1 MYVHVYYIITLLLSV
16 YRPDWATSANT
27 KEMCDYIDTIASRYK
42 SIIIAGDF
50 NLPGMKWA
58 NLSQPDS
65 GNESRLRHL
74 ISEHH
79 LQQVVK
85 QPTRDSAILD
95 LIFVSQSLSYNDV
108 EHLPPIAGSDHDA
121 QLLNF
126 HLPCTAQHASLHRH
140 VNYDQLR
147 CLLSQVDWARV
158 FNGCI
163 TADDYA
169 DTFTELLSNAITD
182 CSRYTPALKRQRLPR
197 YIVSLLRKKK
207 RAWAAFKRT
216 GDKAAFNFASK
227 TARAA
232 LRQHRRCMEMR
243 LIYANDKKAFFSHIR
258 RSNASHGSV
267 QLCVNS
273 TALSNNDSANALL
286 STFSSNFTSP
296 VNAPPPCDVTSHD
309 THEPFRFNCTV
320 AMVMEALH
328 LCPNKASCP
337 DGISFNLLKEISG
350 LIASPLNTVFQHS
363 LFEGIFP
370 KAWKHAVVIPLYK
383 GKGQRGSPENYRP
396 ISLCQCLGKMLER
409 IVHDQLVRYIG
420 ENNLLYGSQHGF
432 RAGRSTMTNLLD
444 CEAKIAEIISD
455 GHPYDIISFDFA
467 KAFDKAPHDKVVNA
481 IAALGIIG
489 RALEWLSSF
498 LAGRTF
504 SVRVGDSLSP
514 TADVTSGVIQG
525 STLGPVLYDIFIDSL
540 LRKIKLPSQAFADDF
555 KFIADVIAQPR
566 VVIQAEVD
574 IIVTWADD
582 HGTPLSI
589 DKCSVLHCG
598 KNQPNNDYY
607 IKSAALKSVDRV
619 VDLGVERSAD
629 ATYSAHCA
637 RVVAKATRV
646 CGMIRHVFRTNNR
659 KLLWPAFISYV
670 LPILTYCS
678 PVWSPFLVRDI
689 TAIEK
694 VQRRYTKK
702 ISGLSHLSYN
712 DRLRELHALSL
723 SQRRQYTD
731 MVTTYKYLHGLT
743 DCAASDVGLELA
755 TAPTRGRG
763 LRLFQH
769 RPINRV
775 CANLFPYRATSSW
788 NKLPMSVINTA
799 SLASFT
805 RAAFKHY
812 FITM

>member
-1 MYVHVYYIITLLLSV
+1 
-16 YRPDWATSANT
+16 
-27 KEMCDYIDTIASRYK
+27 
-42 SIIIAGDF
+42 
-50 NLPGMKWA
+50 
-58 NLSQPDS
+58 
-65 GNESRLRHL
+65 
-74 ISEHH
+74 
-79 LQQVVK
+79 
-85 QPTRDSAILD
+85 
-95 LIFVSQSLSYNDV
+95 
-108 EHLPPIAGSDHDA
+108 
-121 QLLNF
+121 
-126 HLPCTAQHASLHRH
+126 
-140 VNYDQLR
+140 
-147 CLLSQVDWARV
+147 
-158 FNGCI
+158 
-163 TADDYA
+163 
-169 DTFTELLSNAITD
+169 
-182 CSRYTPALKRQRLPR
+182 
-197 YIVSLLRKKK
+197 
-207 RAWAAFKRT
+207 
-216 GDKAAFNFASK
+216 
-227 TARAA
+227 
-232 LRQHRRCMEMR
+232 MR

-267 QLCVNS
+267 QLCVNG

-370 KAWKHAVVIPLYK
+370 KAWKHAVVIPLSK

-481 IAALGIIG
+481 IAALGIKG

-574 IIVTWADD
+574 TIVTWADD

-607 IKSAALKSVDRV
+607 IKSVALKSVDRV

-788 NKLPMSVINTA
+788 NKLPMSVINAA
-799 SLASFT
+799 SLASFK

>member
-1 MYVHVYYIITLLLSV
+1 
-16 YRPDWATSANT
+16 
-27 KEMCDYIDTIASRYK
+27 
-42 SIIIAGDF
+42 
-50 NLPGMKWA
+50 
-58 NLSQPDS
+58 
-65 GNESRLRHL
+65 
-74 ISEHH
+74 
-79 LQQVVK
+79 
-85 QPTRDSAILD
+85 
-95 LIFVSQSLSYNDV
+95 
-108 EHLPPIAGSDHDA
+108 
-121 QLLNF
+121 
-126 HLPCTAQHASLHRH
+126 
-140 VNYDQLR
+140 
-147 CLLSQVDWARV
+147 
-158 FNGCI
+158 
-163 TADDYA
+163 
-169 DTFTELLSNAITD
+169 
-182 CSRYTPALKRQRLPR
+182 
-197 YIVSLLRKKK
+197 
-207 RAWAAFKRT
+207 
-216 GDKAAFNFASK
+216 
-227 TARAA
+227 
-232 LRQHRRCMEMR
+232 
-243 LIYANDKKAFFSHIR
+243 
-258 RSNASHGSV
+258 
-267 QLCVNS
+267 
-273 TALSNNDSANALL
+273 
-286 STFSSNFTSP
+286 
-296 VNAPPPCDVTSHD
+296 
-309 THEPFRFNCTV
+309 
-320 AMVMEALH
+320 MEALH

-396 ISLCQCLGKMLER
+396 ISLCQCLGKLLER

-481 IAALGIIG
+481 IAALGIKG

-574 IIVTWADD
+574 TIVTWADD

-646 CGMIRHVFRTNNR
+646 CGMIRHVFRLNNR

-763 LRLFQH
+763 LRLSQH

-788 NKLPMSVINTA
+788 NKLPMSVINAA
-799 SLASFT
+799 SLGSFK